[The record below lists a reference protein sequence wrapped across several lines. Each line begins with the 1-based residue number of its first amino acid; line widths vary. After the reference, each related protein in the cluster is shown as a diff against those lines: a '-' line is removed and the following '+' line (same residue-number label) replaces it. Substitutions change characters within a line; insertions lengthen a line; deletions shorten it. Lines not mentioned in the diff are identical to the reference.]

1 MGKAAEVLEAVSE
14 EKKEKADVLVAVAE
28 EEKEQ
33 KAADDILVDEAE
45 EEKKEAAKP
54 KHFANGSIT
63 DWLWKH
69 GDLNPD
75 YRLAVLN
82 AANEGF
88 QSKMNAD
95 VGSYVIYGF
104 WRRATALLKEK
115 GEVPRLGKIFSEIQK
130 DLGEWKQLPVFEW
143 NHDTAN
149 VVLKRRKWAQKP
161 IAKVEAGAGKAVFM
175 GAVEMAEIVLE
186 SGDVHIIEE
195 QAIDDTELVFAE
207 QAMPNVQ
214 MV

>member
-28 EEKEQ
+28 EEKER
-33 KAADDILVDEAE
+33 KAADDILVDESE
-45 EEKKEAAKP
+45 EEKEASP
-54 KHFANGSIT
+54 PRLPTIHFANGSIT

-82 AANEGF
+82 TANEGF

-95 VGSYVIYGF
+95 VGSYVIHGF

-115 GEVPRLGKIFSEIQK
+115 GEVPRLGKIFKEIQY
-130 DLGEWKQLPVFEW
+130 DLGKWKQFPVFNW
-143 NHDTAN
+143 NNDTAN
-149 VVLKRRKWAQKP
+149 VVLKKRKG
-161 IAKVEAGAGKAVFM
+161 AKKADVKKAV
-175 GAVEMAEIVLE
+175 AVVGGVEGVEVELAQIVLE
-186 SGDVHIIEE
+186 SGDVQI
-195 QAIDDTELVFAE
+195 
-207 QAMPNVQ
+207 
-214 MV
+214 

>member
-75 YRLAVLN
+75 YRLAVLHG
-82 AANEGF
+82 ANEGF

-95 VGSYVIYGF
+95 VGSYVIHGF

-115 GEVPRLGKIFSEIQK
+115 GEVPRLGKIFKEIQY
-130 DLGEWKQLPVFEW
+130 DLGKWKQFPVFNW
-143 NHDTAN
+143 NNDTAN
-149 VVLKRRKWAQKP
+149 VVLKRRKG
-161 IAKVEAGAGKAVFM
+161 AKKADVKKAV
-175 GAVEMAEIVLE
+175 AVVGGVEGVEVELAQIVLE
-186 SGDVHIIEE
+186 SGDVQII
-195 QAIDDTELVFAE
+195 
-207 QAMPNVQ
+207 
-214 MV
+214 